1 MWRRRLSRNFDGA
14 SQPPNQEP
22 RMHPALIQQMALE
35 RSAAFYAAARA
46 RRTSAPAAPR
56 RTLSLLRALHLA
68 HA

>member
-1 MWRRRLSRNFDGA
+1 MSRRRLSRNFDGA
-14 SQPPNQEP
+14 GQPPNQEP

-46 RRTSAPAAPR
+46 RRASSPAAPR
-56 RTLSLLRALHLA
+56 RARFLRRLHLA